1 MAPDFPPESESLL
14 GFAVSVDLCIVL
26 KAMVVVLQQ
35 KTF

>member
-1 MAPDFPPESESLL
+1 MAPGFPPESESLL
-14 GFAVSVDLCIVL
+14 GFAGSADL